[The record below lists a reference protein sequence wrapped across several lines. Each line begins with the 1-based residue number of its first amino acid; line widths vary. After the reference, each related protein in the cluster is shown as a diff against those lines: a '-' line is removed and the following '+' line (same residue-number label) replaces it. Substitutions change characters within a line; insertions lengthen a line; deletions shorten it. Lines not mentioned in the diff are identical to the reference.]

1 MPTSFGSHV
10 PVGAGAEDF
19 AGCPEEDPCRCRA
32 TWCEGLWWVAG
43 GLLALGVVG
52 GETADDVG
60 EPPTPDSEASGLEPD
75 DCAAA
80 PSELS
85 SRHATAITSRTTA
98 ITSSRRTQYTRE
110 GNGPEGRIRLLMSP
124 TLTATHTDLWHHR
137 CDMPHGSAYRPLVA
151 WYRAAARDL
160 PWRRPGT
167 GGWEVLVSEVMLQQ
181 TPVARVLPVYA
192 AWLDRWPTPA
202 ALARDSVGDAVRMW
216 GRLGYPRRAARLWQA
231 ARAID
236 SDFDGVVPGDLQE
249 LRSLPGVGEYTAAAV
264 AAFAYRRRA
273 VVLDTNVRRVLARL
287 VRGEQFPAR
296 SLTSQEREAAEA
308 LVPDDGPQAAAWSV
322 AVMELGALV
331 CTARAPRCER
341 CPVRELC
348 VWRAEGYPP
357 YAGPARARQ
366 TYTGTDRQCRG
377 RILAALRSCDGPV
390 DRQTLSLSWE
400 DAVQRERAIS
410 SLLDDGLV
418 VQVSDSALALP

>member
-1 MPTSFGSHV
+1 
-10 PVGAGAEDF
+10 
-19 AGCPEEDPCRCRA
+19 
-32 TWCEGLWWVAG
+32 
-43 GLLALGVVG
+43 
-52 GETADDVG
+52 
-60 EPPTPDSEASGLEPD
+60 LEPD
-75 DCAAA
+75 DWVAA
-80 PSELS
+80 PLELS
-85 SRHATAITSRTTA
+85 SRQATTITSRTTA
-98 ITSSRRTQYTRE
+98 NTSSRRTQYTRG
-110 GNGPEGRIRLLMSP
+110 GNGPEGRIRLLTSP
-124 TLTATHTDLWHHR
+124 TVTATHSDLWHHR
-137 CDMPHGSAYRPLVA
+137 CDMPHGPAYRPLIA
-151 WYRAAARDL
+151 WYHAAARDL
-160 PWRRPGT
+160 PWRRPDT

-236 SDFDGVVPGDLQE
+236 SDFHGEVPADLQD

-264 AAFAYRRRA
+264 AAFAYRRRT

-287 VRGEQFPAR
+287 VLGEQFPPR
-296 SLTSQEREAAEA
+296 SLTSQEREVAEG
-308 LVPDDGPQAAAWSV
+308 LVPDDGAQAASWNI

-348 VWRAEGYPP
+348 VWRAEGYPA
-357 YAGPARARQ
+357 YAGPPRAGQ
-366 TYTGTDRQCRG
+366 TYAGTDRQCRG

-390 DRQTLSLSWE
+390 DRHTLSLSWE

-418 VQVSDSALALP
+418 VQLGDCALALP